1 MLPRN
6 MFNAGATYTSPIGL
20 GADLQFRAI
29 SNYYTDDENTLRDGA
44 YNVFNLKVFYNF
56 DKLFSSRGNI
66 FVGMNNLF
74 NKHYA
79 ETIFGTNMYSASP
92 TFNVTAGINYS
103 F

>member
-20 GADLQFRAI
+20 GADLQFRVI
-29 SNYYTDDENTLRDGA
+29 SNYYTDDENTFRDGA

-56 DKLFSSRGNI
+56 DKLFSSKGNI

-92 TFNVTAGINYS
+92 TFNVMAGVNYS